1 MKRSAVV
8 SKYVLIP
15 KAPSGNENLKLLIVV
30 EDFHDFQSLGAASH
44 KLFLALRK
52 SQKFDAR
59 LLLYRFQCP
68 NRDNFTAMNRYDRRS
83 SRLWIKQLKMRATLR
98 SLYKPCRFELLSSLL
113 SREAR

>member
-8 SKYVLIP
+8 SKYALILI
-15 KAPSGNENLKLLIVV
+15 APSGKENLKLLIVAK
-30 EDFHDFQSLGAASH
+30 DFQSLGAASH
-44 KLFLALRK
+44 KLFLSLRK